1 MKLIGL
7 LGSNADHSTNR
18 LLLQFIQSHFSE
30 EAEIEIC
37 EIKGLPA
44 FNEPKD
50 KTAPTAIQALADK
63 IAAADGVI
71 ISTPEY
77 DHSIPAALKSVL
89 EWLSYSVQPLVDKPV
104 MITGASYGSLGSS
117 RAQGHLRQILNSPE
131 LKARLMPSTEFLL
144 GHSLQAFDE
153 EGNLKDAEKIA
164 ELEDCFSEFK
174 LFVEMTSLLLKE
186 RQKRATA
193 KPVFSWKDVIETEAE
208 GNE

>member
-131 LKARLMPSTEFLL
+131 LKARVMPSAEFLL